1 MAKLR
6 EQTAGLRLEKKE
18 KAVRASAEMS
28 AETCKETHARTAQR
42 NTSQGTCKSGAGGSA
57 YRTYRVQNSRP
68 ALHRGLIVSFVCF
81 HYNRRMSE
89 SDTLIVKGAREHNLK
104 NIDVELPRNKLVVVS
119 GLSGSGKSSLAF
131 DTIFA
136 EGQRRYVESLS
147 SYARQFLGRMDKP
160 DIDYIEGLSPAISIE
175 QKTTH
180 KNPRSTVGTVT
191 EIYDYY
197 RLLFARIGVPHC
209 PQCGRE
215 IHEQSVDQI
224 IDAVMSWGDGTRVQV
239 LSPIIRG
246 KKGEHQKL
254 LDDARKSGF
263 VRARIDGLMVAL
275 DETIRLDKQKKHTIE
290 LVIDRIIISQQVR
303 KRLADSIETA
313 LSSANGIVLVLRQ
326 TPVGTEGTDAPQFQ
340 ESEVFFSQKN
350 ACPDCGISIP
360 ELQPRLFSFNN
371 PLGACPECTGLGEK
385 MEFDRDLIAPD
396 MSKSFNEGAL
406 VPYNPESAWNQARFA
421 ALADTYGFSLDTPL
435 NELSKE
441 QLDVI
446 FHGSDRPIHFV
457 YHKQSG
463 EGHSVYDQR
472 WIGVFADMQ
481 RRYTEAF
488 SESMRENLEQY
499 MAHRV
504 CACCHGKRLKPE
516 ILGVTVGG
524 KNIYELTLLSVADS
538 IEFFNALE
546 LSETE
551 RQIAKQI
558 EKEIRD
564 RLRFMQNVGL
574 DYLTLERR
582 AATLSGGEAQRIRLA
597 TQIGSSLMGVLY
609 ILDEPSIGLHQRDNQ
624 RLIDTL
630 TYLRDLGNTLI
641 VVEHDEQTLRTAD
654 WIVDLGPGAGVHG
667 GTVVAS
673 GTPEQVMQV
682 PESLTGQYLSG
693 ALRMEIPVERRT
705 GSGNSICLSGVTEHN
720 LKDISVTIPLGT
732 FTCITGV
739 SGSGKSTL
747 LGDVFFPAVSNAVM
761 KSNLPVGAYTSI
773 SGLEYIDK
781 VINID
786 QSPIGRTPRSN
797 PATYVGV
804 FNGIR
809 DVFASLPDAKARGYR
824 PGRFSFNVKGGR
836 CENCQGAGTITIEM
850 NFLPDVYITC
860 DVCGGKRF
868 NQETLD
874 VRYRGK
880 NIYDVLEMTI
890 EEACSFFAHIPHIA
904 RKLETLY
911 SVGLGYIKLGQS
923 ALTLSG
929 GEAQR
934 VKLANELAR
943 RSTGKTLYILD
954 EPTTGL
960 HFADVKQLM
969 EVIQRLVE
977 QGNTVVMIEHN
988 LDVIVQADHIIDLG
1002 PEGGT
1007 HGGQIVAVGTPEQV
1021 ASCSQSYT
1029 GYYIKETLARRAAQ
1043 AAALSG

>member
-1 MAKLR
+1 
-6 EQTAGLRLEKKE
+6 
-18 KAVRASAEMS
+18 
-28 AETCKETHARTAQR
+28 
-42 NTSQGTCKSGAGGSA
+42 
-57 YRTYRVQNSRP
+57 
-68 ALHRGLIVSFVCF
+68 
-81 HYNRRMSE
+81 MSE

-406 VPYNPESAWNQARFA
+406 LPYNPESAWNQARFA

-441 QLDVI
+441 QRDVI